1 MFCNLASLAFPCS
14 GVISP
19 LAIAC
24 LTFAAASLFDALAV
38 LEQHDCFFTDLES
51 HEAFLAFE
59 SQEAFSALEP
69 QEAFCAVA
77 LFFSDLQQPSD
88 FDFLEK
94 KLNPF
99 FVLVHSFS
107 CLSTHSFSVDFLEL
121 IAAV

>member
-1 MFCNLASLAFPCS
+1 MYSSIFLSKNSILNKKSHYKSGFNFFKKINYFLLFCNLASLAFPCS

-51 HEAFLAFE
+51 
-59 SQEAFSALEP
+59 QEAFSALEP

-77 LFFSDLQQPSD
+77 LLFLDLQQPSD

-94 KLNPF
+94 KL
-99 FVLVHSFS
+99 
-107 CLSTHSFSVDFLEL
+107 
-121 IAAV
+121 